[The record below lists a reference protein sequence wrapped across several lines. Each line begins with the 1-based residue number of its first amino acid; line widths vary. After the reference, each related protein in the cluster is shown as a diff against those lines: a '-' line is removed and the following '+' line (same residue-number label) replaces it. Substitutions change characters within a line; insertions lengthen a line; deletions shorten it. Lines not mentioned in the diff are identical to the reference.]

1 MGGSGSILPATLGS
15 KLPHFINPFS
25 SLEPPENG
33 AMRIDSAQDV
43 LAKLDASYLQ
53 LAKKLDLSVDK
64 LKAQMEEDVDP
75 MSKLSWLDLRGI
87 LSKFRATSPQ
97 GHHEMMGLGMWNH
110 PQHVLFRNSG
120 NDLKS
125 CTCCLGE
132 GQTPARGIQITL
144 RRFEINS
151 KVLR

>member
-1 MGGSGSILPATLGS
+1 
-15 KLPHFINPFS
+15 
-25 SLEPPENG
+25 
-33 AMRIDSAQDV
+33 MRIDSAQDV

-87 LSKFRATSPQ
+87 LSRFRANSPQ
-97 GHHEMMGLGMWNH
+97 GHHEMMGLGVGNH
-110 PQHVLFRNSG
+110 PQH
-120 NDLKS
+120 DLKS

-144 RRFEINS
+144 RRFEIIS